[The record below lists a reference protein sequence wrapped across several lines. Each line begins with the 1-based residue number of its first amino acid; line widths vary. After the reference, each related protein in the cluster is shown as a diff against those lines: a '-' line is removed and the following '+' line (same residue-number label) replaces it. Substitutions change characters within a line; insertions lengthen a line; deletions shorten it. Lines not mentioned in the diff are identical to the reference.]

1 VTRLAPGSLPRVLVV
16 EHEAGCPP
24 ALFGTWLEEASCA
37 LDVCRPWAGDELPEP
52 TAYDALLVLGGE
64 MGAYDDDLHPWLAP
78 VKQAVRDAAEVGL
91 PTLGICLGHQLA
103 AVALGGTVARN
114 PRGQAVGVLETGWT
128 AAAADDPL
136 MGGHVGRER
145 GIQWNNDIVTVPPP
159 GATVLATTP
168 DGDLQ
173 VAMLAPTEWGVQL
186 HPEADAEI
194 VRAWAEGDRADHL
207 ERGIDTD
214 AALAEID
221 AARDELDESWR
232 PLAERFAVLAREHR
246 ARS

>member
-1 VTRLAPGSLPRVLVV
+1 MTPVVPDPPPRVLVV
-16 EHEAGCPP
+16 EHEANCPP
-24 ALFGTWLEEASCA
+24 ALLGAWLEEAGCA
-37 LDVCRPWAGDELPEP
+37 LEVCRPWAGDALPEA

-64 MGAYDDDLHPWLAP
+64 MGANDDHLHPWLGP
-78 VKQAVRDAAEVGL
+78 VKQAVRDAAEAGL

-103 AVALGGTVARN
+103 AVALGGAVARN
-114 PRGQAVGVLETGWT
+114 PRGQAVGLLETGWT

-136 MGGHVGRER
+136 TGGHVGRER
-145 GIQWNNDIVTVPPP
+145 GVQWNNDIVTALPP

-168 DGDLQ
+168 EGDLQ
-173 VAMLAPTEWGVQL
+173 VARFAPTVWGVQL
-186 HPEADAEI
+186 HPEADAAI

-221 AARDELDESWR
+221 AARDELDASWR
-232 PLAERFAVLAREHR
+232 PLAERFAALARGGR
-246 ARS
+246 DRR